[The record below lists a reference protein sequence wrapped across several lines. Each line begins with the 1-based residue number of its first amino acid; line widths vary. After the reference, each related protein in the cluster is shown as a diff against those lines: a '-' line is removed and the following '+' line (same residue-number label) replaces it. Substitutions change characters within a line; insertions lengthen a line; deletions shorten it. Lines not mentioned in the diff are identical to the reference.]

1 VITPG
6 ETAASS
12 TLVLRGARPSAYPA
26 PFASVLR
33 FLRREPL
40 GAVGAALFLALILV
54 ALLAPVIA
62 PANPLD
68 IRGALTYRSPGA
80 AAWFGTDKFGRDIL
94 SRVIYGARIS
104 LYVGTLVVAFGT
116 TFGLV
121 VGLFSAYVGGIVD
134 TLVQR
139 IVESFQAFPALIL
152 ALAVVAALG
161 QHLNNVVL
169 ALAIVSWP
177 VACRVV
183 RSSVLAQKHMVYVEA
198 ARAMGCRDVRIVFR
212 HILPNVFSVYLIL
225 ATSALGA
232 AILGEAALSFLGAGI
247 PPPTPSW
254 GTMLN
259 EGATTAVVYPWIPIF
274 PGIAISLAIFAF
286 NFLGDGLRDYLDP
299 RLRGSR

>member
-1 VITPG
+1 VLSPSTT
-6 ETAASS
+6 ES
-12 TLVLRGARPSAYPA
+12 TLVLRPSGRYARATPLA
-26 PFASVLR
+26 PLLR
-33 FLRREPL
+33 FVRREPL
-40 GAVGAALFLALILV
+40 GAVGAALFLAMILV

-68 IRGALTYRSPGA
+68 IRAALIYRPPSA
-80 AAWFGTDKFGRDIL
+80 VAWFGTDKFGRDLL

-104 LYVGTLVVAFGT
+104 LYVGVLVVAFGT

-121 VGLFSAYVGGIVD
+121 VGLFSAYVGGTVD
-134 TLVQR
+134 TITQR
-139 IVESFQAFPALIL
+139 VVDSFQAFPALIL

-161 QHLNNVVL
+161 QHLNNVVI
-169 ALAIVSWP
+169 ALSIVAWP

-183 RSSVLAQKHMVYVEA
+183 RSSVLSHRTMVYVEA
-198 ARAMGCRDVRIVFR
+198 ARAMGCRDSRIVLR

-274 PGIAISLAIFAF
+274 PGLAITLAVFAF

>member
-1 VITPG
+1 VITPS
-6 ETAASS
+6 ENALES
-12 TLVLRGARPSAYPA
+12 TLTLRRSYRTGVPA
-26 PFASVLR
+26 PFGPLLR
-33 FLRREPL
+33 FVRREPL
-40 GAVGAALFLALILV
+40 GAVGAALFLVIIAV
-54 ALLAPVIA
+54 ALLAPLIA
-62 PANPLD
+62 PAKPLE
-68 IRGALTYRSPGA
+68 IRGSLTYRAPGGA
-80 AAWFGTDKFGRDIL
+80 ALFGTDKFGRDIL

-104 LYVGTLVVAFGT
+104 LYVGVLVVALGT
-116 TFGLV
+116 TFGLL
-121 VGLFSAYVGGIVD
+121 VGLFSAYAGGAVD

-139 IVESFQAFPALIL
+139 IVDSFQAFPALIL

-169 ALAIVSWP
+169 ALAIVAWP

-183 RSSVLAQKHMVYVEA
+183 RSAVLAQRQMVYVEA
-198 ARAMGCRDVRIVFR
+198 ARAMGCHDFRIVLH

-274 PGIAISLAIFAF
+274 PGIAISLAVFAF

>member
-1 VITPG
+1 MIAPSTID
-6 ETAASS
+6 S
-12 TLVLRGARPSAYPA
+12 TLVLRRQGRLGGATPLA
-26 PFASVLR
+26 PILR
-33 FLRREPL
+33 FARREPL
-40 GAVGAALFLALILV
+40 GAVGAALFLLLLLV

-68 IRGALTYRSPGA
+68 IRASLIYHPPSS

-104 LYVGTLVVAFGT
+104 LYVGVLVVAFGT
-116 TFGLV
+116 TFGV
-121 VGLFSAYVGGIVD
+121 AVGLFSAYIGGGFD
-134 TLVQR
+134 TTVQR
-139 IVESFQAFPALIL
+139 VVDSFQAFPALIL

-169 ALAIVSWP
+169 ALAIVAWP
-177 VACRVV
+177 VSCRVV
-183 RSSVLAQKHMVYVEA
+183 RSSVLSQRTMVYVEA
-198 ARAMGCRDVRIVFR
+198 ARAMGCRDSRIVLR

-274 PGIAISLAIFAF
+274 PGLAITLAVFAF
-286 NFLGDGLRDYLDP
+286 NFLGDGLRDFLDP

>member
-1 VITPG
+1 MLGPS
-6 ETAASS
+6 AAES
-12 TLVLRGARPSAYPA
+12 TLVLEQPSRRAGASPLAPA
-26 PFASVLR
+26 LR

-40 GAVGAALFLALILV
+40 GAVGAALFLGLIFV

-68 IRGALTYRSPGA
+68 IRASLVYRPPSA
-80 AAWFGTDKFGRDIL
+80 VAWFGTDKFGRDIL

-104 LYVGTLVVAFGT
+104 LYVGVLVVAFGT
-116 TFGLV
+116 TFGLI
-121 VGLFSAYVGGIVD
+121 VGLFSAYIGGGVD
-134 TLVQR
+134 TAVQR
-139 IVESFQAFPALIL
+139 VVDSFQAFPALIL

-169 ALAIVSWP
+169 ALSIVAWP

-183 RSSVLAQKHMVYVEA
+183 RSSVLSHRSMVYIEA
-198 ARAMGCRDVRIVFR
+198 ARAIGCSDARIVFR
-212 HILPNVFSVYLIL
+212 HILPNVTSVYLIL

-274 PGIAISLAIFAF
+274 PGLAITLAVFAF
-286 NFLGDGLRDYLDP
+286 NFLGDALRDYLDP

>member
-1 VITPG
+1 VLSPSATD
-6 ETAASS
+6 S
-12 TLVLRGARPSAYPA
+12 TLVLRPSRRLDSASPLA
-26 PFASVLR
+26 PLLR

-40 GAVGAALFLALILV
+40 GAIGAALFLAMILI

-68 IRGALTYRSPGA
+68 VRASLIYRSPSA
-80 AAWFGTDKFGRDIL
+80 VAWFGTDKFGRDIL

-104 LYVGTLVVAFGT
+104 LYVGVLVVAFGT

-121 VGLFSAYVGGIVD
+121 VGLFSAYVGGAVD
-134 TLVQR
+134 TVTQR
-139 IVESFQAFPALIL
+139 VVDSFQAFPALIL

-169 ALAIVSWP
+169 ALAIVAWP

-183 RSSVLAQKHMVYVEA
+183 RSSVLSHRTMVYVEA
-198 ARAMGCRDVRIVFR
+198 ARAMGCRDSRIVLR

-274 PGIAISLAIFAF
+274 PGLAITLAVFAF

>member
-1 VITPG
+1 MIGTGESAVPG
-6 ETAASS
+6 VLALRGRAAASG
-12 TLVLRGARPSAYPA
+12 RRPVAA
-26 PFASVLR
+26 VWH

-40 GAVGAALFLALILV
+40 GAIGAALFLAMILV
-54 ALLAPVIA
+54 AIFAPQLAPHD
-62 PANPLD
+62 PLE
-68 IRGALTYRSPGA
+68 IRGGLTYRLPGSA
-80 AAWFGTDKFGRDIL
+80 AFFGTDKFGRDIF

-104 LYVGTLVVAFGT
+104 LYVGTLTVAFGT
-116 TFGLV
+116 TFGLL
-121 VGLFSAYVGGIVD
+121 VGLFSGYIGGVFD

-139 IVESFQAFPALIL
+139 VVDSFQAFPPLIL

-161 QHLNNVVL
+161 QHLNNVVF
-169 ALAIVSWP
+169 ALAVVTWP
-177 VACRVV
+177 VASRVV
-183 RSSVLAQKHMVYVEA
+183 RSAVLSQRKMLYVEA
-198 ARAMGCRDVRIVFR
+198 ARSMGCRDARIVLR

-232 AILGEAALSFLGAGI
+232 AILTEAALSFLGAGI

-274 PGIAISLAIFAF
+274 PGVAISLAVFAF
-286 NFLGDGLRDYLDP
+286 NFLGDGLRDFLDP